1 MILKNQNELYIYY
14 DYNTFLIKYMLLIK
28 YIIIGFYQELTVFGL
43 GATNGLLISRKS
55 FIEPS

>member
-1 MILKNQNELYIYY
+1 
-14 DYNTFLIKYMLLIK
+14 MLLIK

-55 FIEPS
+55 FIEPSWLLN